1 MLLCSESEKALT
13 IVRVS
18 GVLLELQLRWVLFWF
33 LYTASMQTNSSPKFH
48 RSFAS

>member
-18 GVLLELQLRWVLFWF
+18 GVLLELQLRWVL
-33 LYTASMQTNSSPKFH
+33 SG
-48 RSFAS
+48 SFILRRCKPTLC